1 MSRFDPFTLPGPRW
15 WAVAAHRPFL
25 RDVAAG
31 LLDWLGPEP
40 PVRLTDLL
48 VLLPNRRAARAFTAA
63 LAEVSDRP
71 VLLPQVRP
79 LGDLEADEPPFAP
92 AALELDLPPPLD
104 PLTRRFELAA
114 LAARLMDQPAPVGAL
129 ALGEA
134 LGRFLDAVY
143 LEEVER
149 PERVVDLVEAD
160 LAEHWREAARL
171 LSGALELWPKRL
183 AELGA
188 SDPSR
193 RRAALLRR
201 LAAHWDAQPPA
212 HPVIAAGSTGTL
224 PAAAA
229 VLAAVAR
236 APQGAVILPG
246 LDLDLPDAVWDQIED
261 QHPQAALKTLL
272 DRHEVARADVR
283 NWPTPAGAEPE
294 ARRGRARQRLLNEAL
309 RPAEATDAWR
319 GAIRD
324 WRAREAGSGRDP
336 VEEGLAGLTVL
347 IARHEDEAAAA
358 IAVKMRETLETP
370 GLTCAL
376 VTPDL
381 ELSRRVV
388 ARLGRWGVKPDV
400 SAGVALDQTPAGSLV
415 ELAARWLAEP
425 LSPQLILAAL
435 KHPLTVLPGTPEALE
450 GRDALEAAALR
461 GAPPRD
467 LADLRKR
474 LQAARQPDRR
484 GRPTPDWKLAQLA
497 RAGDLV
503 TALEAALAA
512 ARAPFVADEAPADS
526 ATRALVGLVET
537 LAGAEAWSG
546 ADGEAAAALLTRLID
561 AGPALGP
568 VGRAA
573 LPALVRELL
582 AAEPIR
588 QGGATHPRLRILG
601 AIEARLVR
609 AGVMILAG
617 LEEGVWPAGPQ
628 VDPFLS
634 RAMRKALSLPA
645 PERRLGQTAQD
656 FVQAA
661 AAPDVTLV
669 HIERRGTQPTVR
681 SRWLWRLEMM
691 ALGANAAPAVDTAT
705 LALARALDA
714 PADAAQL
721 APRPA
726 PRPPLARRPT
736 SLYVTAVERWVRDP
750 YAIYARYIL
759 GLERLRRPG
768 EAFAAA
774 VRGDVVHAA
783 IERLALEH
791 PDTLP
796 LDAAARLERDILR
809 GLVEAGFAPAAL
821 AREQVLARAMAG
833 WLADFEA
840 RRRRPGVI
848 RAVEAQGTLTLDIA
862 GAPFTLKARADRIEI
877 ADGRATVLD
886 FKTGQEPNRKVVAAG
901 FAPQLT
907 LTAAILQ
914 AGGFPDLP
922 SASPEALTYVRLTG
936 RGEIGKVVEVGAPT
950 GKDPRTA
957 EDLAAGA
964 LDGLRHR
971 VEVFR
976 NPDTP
981 YLSWTAPQFA
991 RGLDGDYDVLAR
1003 VWEWRVVGE
1012 DSATEEAS

>member
-1 MSRFDPFTLPGPRW
+1 MSRFDPFAPAGPRW

-40 PVRLTDLL
+40 PERLSDLL

-92 AALELDLPPPLD
+92 GALELDLPPPLD

-143 LEEVER
+143 LEEVAQ

-160 LAEHWREAARL
+160 LAEHWRDAARL
-171 LSGALELWPKRL
+171 LGGALELWPARL

-188 SDPSR
+188 SDPSW

-201 LAAHWDAQPPA
+201 LAEHWDATPPA

-246 LDLDLPDAVWDQIED
+246 LDLDLPDPVWDQIED
-261 QHPQAALKTLL
+261 QHPQAALKALL
-272 DRHEVARADVR
+272 TQHEVARDQVHG
-283 NWPTPAGAEPE
+283 WPTPAGAEPE

-309 RPAEATDAWR
+309 RPADATDAWR

-324 WRAREAGSGRDP
+324 WRAREADSGRDP
-336 VEEGLAGLTVL
+336 VHEGLAGLTVL
-347 IARHEDEAAAA
+347 TARHEDEAAAA
-358 IAVKMRETLETP
+358 IALKMRQALETP

-381 ELSRRVV
+381 ELSRRVA
-388 ARLGRWGVKPDV
+388 ARLGRWGVTPDV

-435 KHPLTVLPGTPEALE
+435 KHPLTVLPGAPGTLD

-474 LQAARQPDRR
+474 LQTARQPDRR
-484 GRPTPDWKLAQLA
+484 GRPPPEWKLAQLT
-497 RAGDLV
+497 RADRLV
-503 TALEAALAA
+503 EALEAALAA
-512 ARAPFVADEAPADS
+512 ARAPFRPEAPAEA

-537 LAGAEAWSG
+537 LAGPEAWSG
-546 ADGEAAAALLTRLID
+546 ADGEAAAALLTRLIE

-568 VGRAA
+568 VDRAA

-582 AAEPIR
+582 TAEPIR

-609 AGVMILAG
+609 ADVMILAG

-634 RAMRKALSLPA
+634 RAMRKALALPS

-669 HIERRGTQPTVR
+669 HIERRGGQPTVR

-691 ALGANAAPAVDTAT
+691 ALGADAAPAVDTAT

-714 PADAAQL
+714 PTGPARL

-726 PRPPLARRPT
+726 PRPPLARRPA

-774 VRGDVVHAA
+774 ARGEVVHAA

-791 PDTLP
+791 PDALP
-796 LDAAARLERDILR
+796 PDAAARLEHDILD

-840 RRRRPGVI
+840 GRRRPGVI
-848 RAVEAQGTLTLDIA
+848 RAVEAQGSLTLDIA

-886 FKTGQEPNRKVVAAG
+886 FKTGQEPSRKAVAAG

-907 LTAAILQ
+907 LTAALLQ
-914 AGGFPDLP
+914 AGGFPGLP
-922 SASPEALTYVRLTG
+922 PTPPGALTYVRLTG

-950 GKDPRTA
+950 TKDPRTA
-957 EDLAAGA
+957 EDLAAEA
-964 LDGLRHR
+964 LDGLRRR
-971 VEVFR
+971 VELFR

-981 YLSWTAPQFA
+981 YRSWTAPQFA

-1003 VWEWRVVGE
+1003 VREWRVVGA
-1012 DSATEEAS
+1012 DALAEEAS

>member
-1 MSRFDPFTLPGPRW
+1 MSRFDPFAPAGPRW

-40 PVRLTDLL
+40 PERLSDLL

-79 LGDLEADEPPFAP
+79 LGDLEADEPPFTP
-92 AALELDLPPPLD
+92 GALGFDLPPPLD

-114 LAARLMDQPAPVGAL
+114 LAARLMDHPAPVRAL

-134 LGRFLDAVY
+134 LGGFLDAVY

-149 PERVVDLVEAD
+149 PGRVVDLVEAD

-171 LSGALELWPKRL
+171 LGGALELWPARL

-188 SDPSR
+188 SDPSQ

-201 LAAHWDAQPPA
+201 LAEHWDAAPPA

-229 VLAAVAR
+229 VLAAVAG

-246 LDLDLPDAVWDQIED
+246 LDLDLPDPVWDQIED
-261 QHPQAALKTLL
+261 QHPQAALKALL
-272 DRHEVARADVR
+272 TRAGVAREAVR
-283 NWPTPAGAEPE
+283 TWPAPE
-294 ARRGRARQRLLNEAL
+294 DARGRARQRLLNEAL

-319 GAIRD
+319 GALKA
-324 WRAREAGSGRDP
+324 WTAREAGSGREP
-336 VEEGLAGLTVL
+336 VREALAGLRTL
-347 IARHEDEAAAA
+347 TARHEDEAAAA
-358 IAVKMRETLETP
+358 IALKMRQALETP

-376 VTPDL
+376 VSPDL
-381 ELSRRVV
+381 DLSRRVE
-388 ARLGRWGVKPDV
+388 ARLARWGVRPDV
-400 SAGVALDQTPAGSLV
+400 SAGVPLDQTPAGGLV
-415 ELAARWLAEP
+415 ELVARWLAAP
-425 LSPQLILAAL
+425 LSPHLILAAL
-435 KHPLTVLPGTPEALE
+435 KHPLTTLPGAPEALA

-461 GAPPRD
+461 DAPPRD

-474 LQAARQPDRR
+474 LLKAREPDRR
-484 GRPTPDWKLAQLA
+484 GRPPSADQLGQLA
-497 RAGDLV
+497 RADALV
-503 TALEAALAA
+503 TVLDQALAA
-512 ARAPFVADEAPADS
+512 ARAPFAPEAPAGD
-526 ATRALVGLVET
+526 AARALVGLVET
-537 LAGAEAWSG
+537 LAGPEAWSG
-546 ADGEAAAALLTRLID
+546 ADGEAAAGLLTRLIE

-568 VGRAA
+568 VSRDD

-609 AGVMILAG
+609 ADVMILAG

-634 RAMRKALSLPA
+634 RAMRKALDLPS

-669 HIERRGTQPTVR
+669 HIERRGGQPTVR

-691 ALGANAAPAVDTAT
+691 AMGAKAAPEVDTAT
-705 LALARALDA
+705 IALARALDA
-714 PADAAQL
+714 PAGPARL
-721 APRPA
+721 APPPT
-726 PRPPLARRPT
+726 PRPPLARRPS
-736 SLYVTAVERWVRDP
+736 SLYVTAIERWVRDP

-759 GLERLRRPG
+759 GLDRLRRPG
-768 EAFAAA
+768 ESFAAA
-774 VRGDVVHAA
+774 ARGDAVHTA
-783 IERLALEH
+783 IERLGERH
-791 PDTLP
+791 PDAVP
-796 LDAAARLERDILR
+796 ADAAAQLEHDILA
-809 GLVEAGFAPAAL
+809 GLVEAGFGPAEL
-821 AREQVLARAMAG
+821 AREQVLARTTAA
-833 WLADFEA
+833 WLAAFER
-840 RRRRPGVI
+840 RRRRPGLT
-848 RAVEAQGTLTLDIA
+848 RAVEASGALTLDLT
-862 GAPFTLKARADRIEI
+862 GGPFTLKARADRIEV
-877 ADGRATVLD
+877 ADGRAEVLD
-886 FKTGQEPNRKVVAAG
+886 FKTGMTPTRKAVAAG
-901 FAPQLT
+901 FSPQLT

-914 AGGFPDLP
+914 AGGFDGLP
-922 SASPEALTYVRLTG
+922 AAPPAALTYVRLSG
-936 RGEIGKVVEVGAPT
+936 RGEGGEEIDVGAPA

-957 EDLAAGA
+957 EDLAAEA
-964 LDGLRHR
+964 LDGLRRR
-971 VEVFR
+971 VEAYR
-976 NPDTP
+976 DPATP
-981 YLSWTAPQFA
+981 YRSWTAPRFA

-1003 VWEWRVVGE
+1003 VWEWRVVG
-1012 DSATEEAS
+1012 DDGAAEEGS